1 LTEFAKCCTHD
12 EDEIMDFVKE
22 IIPRLEE
29 ADYIYRYSWFITRYN
44 EKDTDGDWYLD
55 PKNGLLLDGGSELS
69 EVGKLYNS
77 L

>member
-1 LTEFAKCCTHD
+1 MLVGAFITEKALYIDIK
-12 EDEIMDFVKE
+12 IVKHC
-22 IIPRLEE
+22 
-29 ADYIYRYSWFITRYN
+29 SWFITRYS

-55 PKNGLLLDGGSELS
+55 PKNRLLLDGGSELS

>member
-1 LTEFAKCCTHD
+1 MLVGAFNKENALYIDIK
-12 EDEIMDFVKE
+12 IVKH
-22 IIPRLEE
+22 
-29 ADYIYRYSWFITRYN
+29 YSWFITRYN